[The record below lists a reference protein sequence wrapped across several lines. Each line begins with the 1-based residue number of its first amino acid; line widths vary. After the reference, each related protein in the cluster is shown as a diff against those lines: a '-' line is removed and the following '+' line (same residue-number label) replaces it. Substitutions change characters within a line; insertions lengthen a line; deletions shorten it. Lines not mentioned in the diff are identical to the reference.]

1 MAGGGGA
8 WKVAYADFVTA
19 MMAFFLVMWLVSQN
33 DKIKEAVANYFVDPM
48 GYEAVGSSVKP
59 VEQGSLMEA
68 HNNGNVPNAQTLATG
83 RGRRNYSSQDHVTA
97 HSTQMVSNWLRT
109 DEASKDSW
117 INRAREIRESV
128 ANSAVGDE
136 NPERLDEET
145 ARRLSAEMKEKTL
158 QGIPK
163 DSDGIYFDMLNDS
176 LSNVNW
182 NEIAE
187 DLISY

>member
-48 GYEAVGSSVKP
+48 GYEAVGSSTKP
-59 VEQGSLMEA
+59 VEQGSLMESSS
-68 HNNGNVPNAQTLATG
+68 NGSVPNTQTLATG
-83 RGRRNYSSQDHVTA
+83 RGRRSYTNPDQVSA
-97 HSTQMVSNWLRT
+97 HATQMVSSWLRT
-109 DEASKDSW
+109 DEDALEGWLD
-117 INRAREIRESV
+117 RAQEIRSSVSESED
-128 ANSAVGDE
+128 GDKPVE
-136 NPERLDEET
+136 KQDAIT
-145 ARRLSAEMKEKTL
+145 AQRLSEEMREKIL

-163 DSDGIYFDMLNDS
+163 DADGIYFDMLNDS

-182 NEIAE
+182 GEIAE
-187 DLISY
+187 DMLSY